1 MINIGKKDKE
11 IMKEF
16 ERNKGQAKE
25 ILKNPKKTEEKL
37 NEAFEKVNK
46 INKGPISKLFED
58 ILLMID
64 IVKAW
69 VTGKYKDIPFGS
81 IVAIFGAIIYLVS
94 PIDIIPDF
102 IPGIGYVDDA
112 FVIALVLKQV
122 DADLQNY
129 KIWKE
134 NQK

>member
-1 MINIGKKDKE
+1 MKITKNKDKE
-11 IMKEF
+11 IMKEY
-16 ERNKGQAKE
+16 EKNKKDAEK
-25 ILKNPKKTEEKL
+25 ILKDPKKTEEKL

-46 INKGPISKLFED
+46 INKGPIIKLMED

-69 VTGKYKDIPFGS
+69 VTGKYKEIPFGS

-134 NQK
+134 NH

>member
-16 ERNKGQAKE
+16 ERNKGEAKE
-25 ILKNPKKTEEKL
+25 ILNDPKKTEEKL

-46 INKGPISKLFED
+46 INKGPINKLIED
-58 ILLMID
+58 ILLMIN

-69 VTGKYKDIPFGS
+69 VTGKYKEIPYGS

-102 IPGIGYVDDA
+102 IPGVGYVDDA